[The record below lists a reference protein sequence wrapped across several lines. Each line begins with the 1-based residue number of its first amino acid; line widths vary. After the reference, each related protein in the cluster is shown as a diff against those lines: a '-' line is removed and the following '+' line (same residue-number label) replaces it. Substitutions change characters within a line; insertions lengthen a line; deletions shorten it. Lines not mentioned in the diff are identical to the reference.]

1 MPVSTKRKKD
11 PRKAKAPKP
20 RGLGHPP
27 AEPPRPERERPRLP
41 NQFGSHQPLRPMGSQ
56 RGR

>member
-11 PRKAKAPKP
+11 LDKAKAAKP
-20 RGLGHPP
+20 QGLGHPP
-27 AEPPRPERERPRLP
+27 AEPPHPERERPRPP
-41 NQFGSHQPLRPMGSQ
+41 NQFGERQPLRPMGSQ